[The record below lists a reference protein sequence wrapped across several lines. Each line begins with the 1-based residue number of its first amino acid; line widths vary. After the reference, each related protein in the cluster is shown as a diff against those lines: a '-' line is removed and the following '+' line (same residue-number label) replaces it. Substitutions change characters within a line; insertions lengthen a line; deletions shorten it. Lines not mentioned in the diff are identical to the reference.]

1 MKNGVKAFLFSSLFL
16 TSVISSAQAQES
28 VSWVQKIKNFFA
40 SSPVTEQTQT
50 IVSAKKENTEQ
61 TPEKTAPIF
70 DFSEKTIGDRN
81 APLKINII
89 TSLTCPHCTGVHTQL
104 LPYLQEKY
112 VKTNEA
118 LLVLIDFP
126 LDQRALTA
134 SLVSRCLKGDNYF
147 AFMETLFEKQ
157 HAWAAAPNIQEALFP
172 YAKLAGLTEEE
183 TISCATDEAAI
194 KEIIRQRNL
203 TIMRYKV
210 HATPTIVLQLGKEK
224 ERLEGAPTKTEIDD
238 IIKKLKKSYTGTWP
252 AAASDKPETAP
263 SAP

>member
-1 MKNGVKAFLFSSLFL
+1 MGSRAEHSR
-16 TSVISSAQAQES
+16 
-28 VSWVQKIKNFFA
+28 
-40 SSPVTEQTQT
+40 SP
-50 IVSAKKENTEQ
+50 
-61 TPEKTAPIF
+61 
-70 DFSEKTIGDRN
+70 
-81 APLKINII
+81 
-89 TSLTCPHCTGVHTQL
+89 
-104 LPYLQEKY
+104 
-112 VKTNEA
+112 
-118 LLVLIDFP
+118 
-126 LDQRALTA
+126 
-134 SLVSRCLKGDNYF
+134 
-147 AFMETLFEKQ
+147 
-157 HAWAAAPNIQEALFP
+157 FP